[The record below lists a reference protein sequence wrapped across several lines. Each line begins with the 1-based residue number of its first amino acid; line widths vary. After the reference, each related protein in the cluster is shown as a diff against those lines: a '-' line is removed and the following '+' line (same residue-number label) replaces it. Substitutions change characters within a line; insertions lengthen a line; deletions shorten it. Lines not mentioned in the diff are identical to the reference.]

1 MRFVM
6 FEEKLNL
13 FQRNNYSIWTD
24 KYISKQLLKCHLDD
38 SVDGASRSFNKRTKI
53 LNFINQNIDPES
65 KILDLG
71 CGPGLIDFELGK
83 LGHKILGVDFNMES
97 VDYANQNKKLKNIE
111 YVYKNYLTEDLKE
124 KYDVILM
131 IYCDFGALIPSEQK
145 VLLNKIYNLLTDNG
159 VFIFDVFKLSCVK
172 ESVKSFKDWNF
183 SNGNDFWN
191 KDPYLLLEEVE
202 FFEKEN
208 TIGRRYFIIDQKNN
222 EVKEFILWDQ
232 YYDKNSVNK
241 LLLENKFKI
250 KKTNDHLLSDE
261 NSMFIIS
268 EKSECII

>member
-1 MRFVM
+1 M
-6 FEEKLNL
+6 FAEKLKL

-24 KYISKQLLKCHLDD
+24 KYISKELLKCHLDD

-53 LNFINQNIDPES
+53 LNFINQNIGPES

-83 LGHKILGVDFNMES
+83 LGHKILGIDFNVES
-97 VDYANQNKKLKNIE
+97 VNYANKNKKLNNIE
-111 YVYKNYLTEDLKE
+111 YVYKDYLSEDLKG

-145 VLLNKIYNLLTDNG
+145 VLLNKIYNLLTDKG
-159 VFIFDVFKLSCVK
+159 VFIFDIFKLSFIK
-172 ESVKSFKDWNF
+172 ESMKSFKNWNF
-183 SNGNDFWN
+183 SKGNDFWN

-222 EVKEFILWDQ
+222 EKKEFVLWDQ
-232 YYDKNSVNK
+232 YYDKNSISK

-261 NSMFIIS
+261 NSVFIIS
-268 EKSECII
+268 EKLERTI